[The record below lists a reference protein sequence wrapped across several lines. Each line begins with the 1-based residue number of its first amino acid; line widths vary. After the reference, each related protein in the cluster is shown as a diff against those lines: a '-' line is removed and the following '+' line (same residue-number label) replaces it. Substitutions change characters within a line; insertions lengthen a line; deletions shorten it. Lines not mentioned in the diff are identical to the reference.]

1 MFDWFKQYPEEEW
14 YDIFTELTP
23 NFLDDTQRKSWFED
37 PIPCTH
43 EQSVTFADL
52 HESCKL
58 TVVKY

>member
-37 PIPCTH
+37 PAM
-43 EQSVTFADL
+43 SKVL
-52 HESCKL
+52 LLL
-58 TVVKY
+58 TYTNHATQV